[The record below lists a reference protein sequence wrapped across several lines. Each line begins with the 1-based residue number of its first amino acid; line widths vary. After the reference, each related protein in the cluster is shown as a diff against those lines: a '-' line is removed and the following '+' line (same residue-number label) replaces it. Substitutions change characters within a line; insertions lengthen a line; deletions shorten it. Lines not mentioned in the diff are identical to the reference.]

1 VSDDVQVELCF
12 SDLAASTAG
21 VVGVAP
27 NDPIERAV
35 TIMALREFSQLPVLS
50 GPRDLK
56 GIFSWKTL
64 GEARLRGVPSEVR
77 ECLAQ
82 PKVVAIGSPVLP
94 ALPAISAE
102 DFVLVQDHD
111 RTICGVVTA
120 ADITLEFGWLARPF
134 LLLGEVER
142 RLRHLLSRAGEPN
155 RVFAGDASFAG
166 EVPARFEELTLGEL
180 ERAFERPD
188 VWEQL
193 HVDLDR
199 GEFLKTLS
207 AVRELRNEMVHF
219 RGDQPDRERVQTL
232 ESFARLL
239 RLVGA

>member
-1 VSDDVQVELCF
+1 VSDDVPVELCF

-21 VVGVAP
+21 VLSVAP
-27 NDPIERAV
+27 DDSVERAV
-35 TIMALREFSQLPVLS
+35 TIMALKEFSQLPVLS

-56 GIFSWKTL
+56 GIFSWKSL

-94 ALPAISAE
+94 ALPLISAE
-102 DFVLVQDHD
+102 DFVLVQDYD
-111 RTICGVVTA
+111 RTICGIVTA

-142 RLRHLLSRAGEPN
+142 RLRHLLGRAGEPS
-155 RVFAGDASFAG
+155 RIFAGDATYEG
-166 EVPARFEELTLGEL
+166 EIPARFEELTLGEL
-180 ERAFERPD
+180 ERAFERPE
-188 VWEQL
+188 VWNQL
-193 HVDLDR
+193 QVDLDR
-199 GEFLKTLS
+199 GEFLKALS

-219 RGDQPDRERVQTL
+219 RGDQPDRQRLQAL